1 MVTEFYYSFF
11 SNVAQLCELFPA
23 NLFKLRFVKF
33 KPLIQPRGIC
43 ARWCTV
49 VHAYFR
55 HHRSIFIKI
64 PTPKTFIR
72 EQGRN
77 NHYLLLQVTKK
88 QKERKHRKQA
98 RNKRPSP
105 FSHTH
110 NLWRRTDRPSPE
122 TATDGSYFK
131 FQLRLSRTR
140 TAPLPL
146 SQVENL
152 FRFSHHVALKMACR
166 IFPVFRVNRAGTE
179 PAICYF
185 SCFFLCV
192 CSPSRNS
199 NDRARGRGRAHR
211 KDKPHNKLCSR
222 PPQKARAMFGDR
234 CWCGKEF
241 SSFACSTWN
250 AFALLGVSGCDL

>member
-11 SNVAQLCELFPA
+11 SNVAQLCELFPE

-152 FRFSHHVALKMACR
+152 FRFPTM
-166 IFPVFRVNRAGTE
+166 
-179 PAICYF
+179 
-185 SCFFLCV
+185 
-192 CSPSRNS
+192 
-199 NDRARGRGRAHR
+199 
-211 KDKPHNKLCSR
+211 
-222 PPQKARAMFGDR
+222 
-234 CWCGKEF
+234 
-241 SSFACSTWN
+241 
-250 AFALLGVSGCDL
+250 LL

>member
-1 MVTEFYYSFF
+1 MHIFVIIVQF
-11 SNVAQLCELFPA
+11 SS
-23 NLFKLRFVKF
+23 KF
-33 KPLIQPRGIC
+33 QPRKPLSVSKAETTITSC
-43 ARWCTV
+43 
-49 VHAYFR
+49 Y
-55 HHRSIFIKI
+55 RS
-64 PTPKTFIR
+64 P
-72 EQGRN
+72 
-77 NHYLLLQVTKK
+77 KK

-185 SCFFLCV
+185 SCFLCV
-192 CSPSRNS
+192 
-199 NDRARGRGRAHR
+199 
-211 KDKPHNKLCSR
+211 
-222 PPQKARAMFGDR
+222 
-234 CWCGKEF
+234 
-241 SSFACSTWN
+241 
-250 AFALLGVSGCDL
+250 